1 MMVQSN
7 VNEYKEIRDNIPI
20 MNENGI
26 GLKYLRCGLCNLNN
40 VKDWEAHERTEEHKS
55 SFTKMEI
62 LRKVTDGHIDIRE
75 LIRASHVMTLQEVST
90 MFNLC
95 LLSPKDEVIDQQ
107 RLNRRKVEKFLGKR

>member
-1 MMVQSN
+1 MTSES

-20 MNENGI
+20 INKNGI

-40 VKDWEAHERTEEHKS
+40 VKDWEAHEKTEEHKS
-55 SFTKMEI
+55 FFIKVEL
-62 LRKVTDGHIDIRE
+62 LRKVTDGHIDYRE
-75 LIRASHVMTLQEVST
+75 LIRASHVMTLPEVST

-107 RLNRRKVEKFLGKR
+107 RLNRRKVEKFLGER